1 MNEFNMEGSSSQA
14 GFYYQNNIAGL
25 KIIECLFFNS
35 DIRQIR
41 LENYDK
47 GNHIDDII
55 IYRQDKIDYYQIK
68 WSEDEDNSYTLFNLL
83 TGQSS
88 KKSIFK
94 QLAEGYLSAKQN
106 SDNFS
111 ITLFTTKKESSQKR
125 PSEGINHSLSEIRT
139 NVFELLKCSDIRYD
153 ALPNYIA
160 YKETIEKIRQE
171 CCLDEDEFNQ
181 FVKNL
186 EFKFRQE
193 PTEQIQQALKFK
205 LETLGIE
212 TSLFEKLLNGI
223 VKWSI
228 SGESITKD
236 VVLKELG
243 VTDRFEDKL
252 SHYFK
257 VIDEEYY
264 VPNHSFFEQL
274 EKGLTELQGG
284 YIFIEGLP
292 GIGKS
297 TALTK
302 FKERNRNTTLA
313 YYCFIPDIRND
324 FGEFRHQS
332 YYFLKSLCITIEKN
346 FPEVDLP
353 SKYSEQYE
361 EKLHSYIEALSRLKR
376 KIIFIVDGLDHVHRD
391 TTLGEKSLLNNIKG
405 NLPENIYFI
414 LSSQYEAVLSPS
426 VKNQIDADPRRHIKV
441 SPFTQSEV
449 KQYLENKGINV
460 NNTLDKIER
469 ISGSIPIY
477 LHYISELLIKV
488 DERDYEKVLQDFPNL
503 VNGKI
508 NSYHEY
514 LFQKIEHDTFS
525 KWVLAV
531 LAYRKENTSIEV
543 IQKILGLVG
552 ESKNLIEIEEV
563 INEFT
568 HLLRQI
574 DGRSYSIFHNSFREF
589 ILSKTEDLKNTFNK
603 ALVEFYEQ
611 NPFTDEAYR
620 NYFSHLYE
628 LAEYRKII
636 SLTTLE
642 WMKAA
647 WCNYRS
653 LEEIKENLAIALK
666 ATIEETSLS
675 EFIRISFLKTQFDRA
690 SWNLENSEI
699 DFPTLLLDAG
709 ETANSLRNVWDGDF
723 VLTNKEYFCYYVGE
737 YYQKTR
743 ILLPHN
749 IIKQG
754 LSKAL
759 KKQDSDGITQV
770 LKAEALIDDDD
781 DIVSLL
787 KEIDDIKWQTSNKHN
802 RSFLKKS
809 HTEDENIRINLKIK
823 SKVIDYLVKCKLHQK
838 LSQLS
843 KAYKD
848 DQKLFPKVQIALIE
862 LLLPIP
868 TEKAAAVKI
877 IRGIDFSDVSD
888 KVYFKLITFC
898 SDFLSDEEI
907 REVFPN
913 KPITEPELFEKV
925 VDKEGMSY
933 DLRKEI
939 LNLYNDLKPIW
950 IFQPALVQTLT
961 LKVSYLSSPAEDI
974 YNSIFTLSDLWH
986 KCRTSNLNES
996 EIINQLKESID
1007 SLYIKRKQEF
1017 RIRAHGLF
1025 DMDTD
1030 STFIANSIKH
1040 LFKNIFSLAARLL
1053 SEENLE
1059 TLVDYWINL
1068 DKSGDGFRHYSVGLV
1083 MANEIYNS
1091 RYKYLSQLIHK
1102 IITHA
1107 EETARLEQDTVT
1119 LTSYLGEVA
1128 KIYGMGGF
1136 REDFRKIYNQLIE
1149 ISFGVGHRKDYQAS
1163 DIIEPLELIH
1173 KIDPN
1178 HTLKRLSEVF
1188 HIQDRLNDAGNGRM
1202 RHICLS
1208 NLIAFTAN
1216 EYPELAFRLMELEEP
1231 HIARD
1236 EAIDI
1241 IIDPLIENC
1250 GKDDLELYLS
1260 IIKTLPRWKNGG
1272 TSEAHFISL
1281 AKKILTRA
1289 IYFNN
1294 DKVIKGVLGVVKF
1307 NTLVELEDE
1316 KELSKFSEIFIE
1328 RGIDYTIYSL
1338 PNPKTIN
1345 DDKVTTEI
1353 PEQRNSQKE
1362 KFVINHQ
1369 KLQFNELVELFGNNY
1384 EAFEKYIQSRLNIYT
1399 QNRRNQLLRKEY
1411 HSAKT
1416 LFERFYNETSSENK
1430 LIIERMR
1437 YRIIREFINLKSNI
1451 AHFNATALLKLKDFE
1466 TLFREFIEK
1475 IDNLLSNNAFTVY
1488 VHEKLDVEQWF
1499 ENIQRELNWNG
1510 GHFFSLILS
1519 DKEVIQ
1525 LIEQSSIFDIK
1536 KLLDF
1541 VEKWTRHKTRSASL
1555 LKIANRLI
1563 AIDLNKA
1570 KEVVSLAT
1578 SQYEFDSVL
1587 FQRDNDPD
1595 KLDFDIFKTILEA
1608 DKEFGKKILL
1618 NGYYAQKGNYN
1629 GELTNSLDKLLKYQA
1644 YFDDEAVKAYYEA
1657 NLLYNR
1663 ELALGLPDKENRYE
1677 FISEHVER
1685 YTFSEVVIKHLVWLF
1700 NYPAVKI
1707 RGLTLQSV
1715 FDLIKENSNYIKSFI
1730 HFGIENGNDN
1740 EIEYSLVVL
1749 QAIALENPIQLV
1761 PFKKE
1766 LIDLLKYE
1774 HFNILEATK
1783 ELLLLINQA
1792 NASFLTTTEIT
1803 GLQSVNTASPII
1815 FVDNNLMKS
1824 QKTGKFIYSS
1834 FQYNL
1839 IYELNENET
1848 NKSIFDS
1855 VYADIVSKGWANYD
1869 VEKEGAV
1876 HQRYNINT
1884 NFDTIEIQSPYY
1896 DEVKSSL
1903 NKIFHLKIRRN
1914 CFEISFVEKIKREF
1928 RIYDPSKLIYPVVS
1942 RPSYI
1947 NWIPEKISKDDFLA
1961 FSDFESLTKEFIH
1974 REEEYITLVE
1984 YGSQRIHRYK
1994 ELSGTCYFE
2003 IKAFLKTKD
2012 FDLTKLD
2019 PMPFIQLENQYAYE
2033 LPLVGYFTS
2042 SFPLKEV
2049 KPLVQISYN
2058 AFRGEQNLASANL
2071 FTDTFGDLNIH
2082 KKNLL
2087 EIFTDQKDY
2096 PLKAISWIN
2105 SYASGPS
2112 WRRYK
2117 PSSEGFTFKIRK
2129 DILLHYLEKNDLVL
2143 CYSVKLKRTTDDD
2156 RIEKYMKWRKLDKN
2170 FVANL

>member
-1 MNEFNMEGSSSQA
+1 MEGSASQA
-14 GFYYQNNIAGL
+14 GFYYQNNIAAL
-25 KIIECLFFNS
+25 KVIECLFFNS

-55 IYRQDKIDYYQIK
+55 IYRQDKIDYYQVK
-68 WSEDEDNSYTLFNLL
+68 WSEDGDNSYSLYNLL
-83 TGQSS
+83 KSEVNNDGKVT
-88 KKSIFK
+88 KKSLFK
-94 QLAEGYLSAKQN
+94 QLAEGYLSAKLN

-111 ITLFTTKKESSQKR
+111 ITLFTTKRESNQKR

-139 NVFELLKCSDIRYD
+139 NIFEPLKHSDISYD
-153 ALPNYIA
+153 NLPNYTE

-171 CCLDEDEFNQ
+171 CSLEKEGFDQ
-181 FVKNL
+181 FVKSL
-186 EFKFRQE
+186 EFKFSQE
-193 PTEQIQQALKFK
+193 PTEQIQHALKFK

-212 TSLFEKLLNGI
+212 TGLLEKLLNGV

-228 SGESITKD
+228 SGESVTKD

-257 VIDEEYY
+257 VIDEEHY
-264 VPNHSFFEQL
+264 VPNKYFFEQL
-274 EKGLTELQGG
+274 EKGLTELAGG

-302 FKERNRNTTLA
+302 FKEQNHNTTLA
-313 YYCFIPDIRND
+313 YYCFIPDVRND
-324 FGEFRHQS
+324 FGELRHQS

-414 LSSQYEAVLSPS
+414 LSSQYGAVLSPS

-441 SPFTQSEV
+441 SPFSQSEV

-469 ISGSIPIY
+469 ISGGIPIY

-488 DERDYEKVLQDFPNL
+488 DERDYEKVLQDLPNL

-514 LFQKIEHDTFS
+514 LFQKIENDTFS

-531 LAYRKENTSIEV
+531 LAYRKENTPIEV
-543 IQKILGLVG
+543 IQKILGLIG
-552 ESKNLIEIEEV
+552 ESKNLIKIEEV
-563 INEFT
+563 VNGFT

-589 ILSKTEDLKNTFNK
+589 VLSKTEDLKDTFNK
-603 ALVEFYEQ
+603 ALVAFYEQ
-611 NPFTDEAYR
+611 SPFTDEAYR

-628 LAEYRKII
+628 LSEYRKIV

-642 WMKAA
+642 WMKTA
-647 WCNYRS
+647 WRNYRGV
-653 LEEIKENLAIALK
+653 EEIKENLAIALK

-699 DFPTLLLDAG
+699 DFPTLLLNAG

-723 VLTNKEYFCYYVGE
+723 VLTNKEYFYYYIGE
-737 YYQKTR
+737 YYQRTGT
-743 ILLPHN
+743 LLPQK
-749 IIKQG
+749 IVKQG
-754 LSKAL
+754 LSKSL
-759 KKQDSDGITQV
+759 KMQDSDGITQE
-770 LKAEALIDDDD
+770 LKAKALIDDD
-781 DIVSLL
+781 IVALF
-787 KEIDDIKWQTSNKHN
+787 KEIDDIKWQASNKHD
-802 RSFLKKS
+802 RSYLKKS
-809 HTEDENIRINLKIK
+809 HTEDENVRINLKIK
-823 SKVIDYLVKCKLHQK
+823 SKVIDYLVKCKQLTK
-838 LSQLS
+838 LFQLS
-843 KAYKD
+843 KVYKD
-848 DQKLFPKVQIALIE
+848 DQKLFPKVQIALSK

-868 TEKAAAVKI
+868 TETAAAIKI
-877 IRGIDFSDVSD
+877 IKEIDFSGVSD

-907 REVFPN
+907 IEIFPN
-913 KPITEPELFEKV
+913 KPIAEPELFEEV

-933 DLRKEI
+933 VLRKEI

-950 IFQPALVQTLT
+950 IFKPTLVQTLT

-974 YNSIFTLSDLWH
+974 YNSIFILSDLWH
-986 KCRTSNLNES
+986 KSRISNLNES
-996 EIINQLKESID
+996 EIISQLKESIEI
-1007 SLYIKRKQEF
+1007 LYIKREQEF
-1017 RIRAHGLF
+1017 RTRAHGLF
-1025 DMDTD
+1025 DIDTD
-1030 STFIANSIKH
+1030 STFIATSIKH
-1040 LFKNIFSLAARLL
+1040 LFKNIFRLSTRLL
-1053 SEENLE
+1053 SEEKLE
-1059 TLVDYWINL
+1059 ILVNYWIDL

-1083 MANEIYNS
+1083 IANEIHNS
-1091 RYKYLSQLIHK
+1091 RYKDFSQVYK
-1102 IITHA
+1102 VITHA
-1107 EETARLEQDTVT
+1107 EETARLEQGTGT
-1119 LTSYLGEVA
+1119 LTNYLGEVA
-1128 KIYGMGGF
+1128 ETYGICGF
-1136 REDFRKIYNQLIE
+1136 GEDFRKIYDQLIE
-1149 ISFGVGHRKDYQAS
+1149 ISFGVDYRKDYQAS

-1173 KIDPN
+1173 KIDPS
-1178 HTLKRLSEVF
+1178 HTLRRLSEVF

-1216 EYPELAFRLMELEEP
+1216 KYPELAFRLMELEEP

-1250 GKDDLELYLS
+1250 ENGDLELYLA
-1260 IIKTLPRWKNGG
+1260 IVKTLPRWKNGG
-1272 TSEAHFISL
+1272 TSEANFISL
-1281 AKKILTRA
+1281 AKKLLKRA

-1294 DKVIKGVLGVVKF
+1294 HEVIKGVLDMVKF
-1307 NTLVELEDE
+1307 NALVELEDE
-1316 KELSKFSEIFIE
+1316 MVLSKFSEIFIE
-1328 RGIDYTIYSL
+1328 RGIDYTVYSL
-1338 PNPKTIN
+1338 PNLETISDNKATNVLPK
-1345 DDKVTTEI
+1345 
-1353 PEQRNSQKE
+1353 QQNSQKE
-1362 KFVINHQ
+1362 KFVIHHH
-1369 KLQFNELVELFGNNY
+1369 KLQFNELVELFDNHY
-1384 EAFEKYIQSRLNIYT
+1384 EAFEKYIQSQLNIYT
-1399 QNRRNQLLRKEY
+1399 KNRRNQLLRREY
-1411 HSAKT
+1411 HSAKSF
-1416 LFERFYNETSSENK
+1416 FESFYNETPSENK
-1430 LIIERMR
+1430 LIIEGRR
-1437 YRIIREFINLKSNI
+1437 HRIIREFICLKNKVV
-1451 AHFNATALLKLKDFE
+1451 HFNAEVTLKLKDFE
-1466 TLFREFIEK
+1466 TLFSEFIEQV
-1475 IDNLLSNNAFTVY
+1475 DSLLSDKAFTVY
-1488 VHEKLDVEQWF
+1488 VDEKLDVERWF
-1499 ENIQRELNWNG
+1499 ENIQREFNWNG
-1510 GHFFSLILS
+1510 DHFFSLILS
-1519 DKEVIQ
+1519 DKDVLQ
-1525 LIEQSSIFDIK
+1525 LVEQCSIMDIE

-1541 VEKWTRHKTRSASL
+1541 VGKWARRKTRSTSL

-1563 AIDLNKA
+1563 VIDLNKA
-1570 KEVVSLAT
+1570 REVVSLAT

-1595 KLDFDIFKTILEA
+1595 KLDFDIFKTILET

-1618 NGYYAQKGNYN
+1618 NGYYAQKRRYD

-1644 YFDDEAVKAYYEA
+1644 YFDDEVVNAYYEA
-1657 NLLYNR
+1657 NLLYNK
-1663 ELALGLPDKENRYE
+1663 ELASGLPDKENRYK

-1685 YTFSEVVIKHLVWLF
+1685 YAFSEVIIKHLVWLF

-1707 RGLTLQSV
+1707 RELALQSV
-1715 FDLIKENSNYIKSFI
+1715 FDLIKEKPNHIKSFI

-1766 LIDLLKYE
+1766 LIDLLKCE

-1783 ELLLLINQA
+1783 ELLLLINQT

-1803 GLQSVNTASPII
+1803 GLQSVNTASTIILVDDNLKPI
-1815 FVDNNLMKS
+1815 
-1824 QKTGKFIYSS
+1824 QKIGRFIYSS
-1834 FQYNL
+1834 FQYDL
-1839 IYELNENET
+1839 IYELNENEE
-1848 NKSIFDS
+1848 NNSIFDG
-1855 VYADIVSKGWANYD
+1855 VYWDIVSKGWIDYD
-1869 VEKEGAV
+1869 VQKEGAV

-1884 NFDTIEIQSPYY
+1884 NFDTIEVQSPYY

-1903 NKIFHLKIRRN
+1903 NKIVHLKIRRN
-1914 CFEISFVEKIKREF
+1914 CFEPSFVEKIAAKF
-1928 RIYDPSKLIYPVVS
+1928 RVYDPSKLIYPIIS
-1942 RPSYI
+1942 RPDYI
-1947 NWIPEKISKDDFLA
+1947 NWIPGKISKDDFLA
-1961 FSDFESLTKEFIH
+1961 FNDFESLTKEFIH

-2012 FDLTKLD
+2012 IDLTKLD
-2019 PMPFIQLENQYAYE
+2019 PMPFIQLENQYDYE
-2033 LPLVGYFTS
+2033 LPLVGYSTS

-2049 KPLVQISYN
+2049 KPLIQISYN
-2058 AFRGEQNLASANL
+2058 ALRGEQNLANANL
-2071 FTDTFGDLNIH
+2071 FTDFFWDLNINE
-2082 KKNLL
+2082 KNLL
-2087 EIFTDQKDY
+2087 KIFTDQGDC

-2105 SYASGPS
+2105 SYTSGPS

-2117 PSSEGFTFKIRK
+2117 PSSEGFTFKIKK

-2143 CYSVKLKRTTDDD
+2143 CYSVKLKRATDDD
-2156 RIEKYMKWRKLDKN
+2156 RPEKYMRWCKLDKN